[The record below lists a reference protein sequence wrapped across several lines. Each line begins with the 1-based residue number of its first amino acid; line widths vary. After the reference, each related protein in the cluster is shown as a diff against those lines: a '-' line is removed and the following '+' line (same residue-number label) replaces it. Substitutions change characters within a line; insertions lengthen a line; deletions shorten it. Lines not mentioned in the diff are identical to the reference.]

1 MIEIETNLLEIVRN
15 DGRIRNANRSVTFSK
30 KQPKRTKLQATI
42 AWLFHHPFRSPRSE
56 IDPSPTMSGK
66 SPTIHV

>member
-1 MIEIETNLLEIVRN
+1 MKELDDVEAASIINNGFMMAHTNRFDTVRFMTNLLEIVRN

-42 AWLFHHPFRSPRSE
+42 A
-56 IDPSPTMSGK
+56 
-66 SPTIHV
+66 